1 MERSMTAKIPKTIAG
16 NTLPPRE
23 KIAPRSDKTVDM
35 STPEAKARVMK
46 TVGAVIRK
54 HDRAIKALA
63 KR

>member
-1 MERSMTAKIPKTIAG
+1 MDTKKPKEFAGSM
-16 NTLPPRE
+16 LPPRE

-46 TVGAVIRK
+46 TVGAVISR
-54 HDRAIKALA
+54 HNRAIKALA